1 MRFVRRRE
9 VEPSINITP
18 LIDVVFILLIF
29 FMVSTRFIDEQDL
42 ALELPTAGAAHTAP
56 DSSALIVDI
65 TQGGQYRVDGTSVAA
80 AGLVASMRA
89 LHAQYPQRALRL
101 RADGN
106 TPHKVVVHA
115 MDAATEAGFARVD
128 IATRSY

>member
-1 MRFVRRRE
+1 VKFGRSRE

-29 FMVSTRFIDEQDL
+29 FMVSTRFIDEQDM
-42 ALELPTAGAAHTAP
+42 ALELPAAGAARTAP
-56 DSSALIVDI
+56 EARALIVEI
-65 TQGGQYRVDGTSVAA
+65 TRGGQYHVDGTTVPA

-89 LHAQYPQRALRL
+89 LHAQYPQRPLRL
-101 RADGN
+101 RADGAAR
-106 TPHKVVVHA
+106 HGVVVHA
-115 MDAATEAGFARVD
+115 MDAATAAGFTRVD